1 MDKTT
6 SFLGG
11 IIAGAV
17 GLGVASW
24 FFAEYLPNKREQL
37 DAEKIGDEDESKDE
51 QDSSTE
57 NKSAENVDTAE
68 ASSTD
73 DKTSSSDVGDTKQEN
88 INSSEVEAN
97 PS

>member
-24 FFAEYLPNKREQL
+24 FFAEYLPNKREQH
-37 DAEKIGDEDESKDE
+37 DAEKNADDDESTDE
-51 QDSSTE
+51 QDSSTKKE
-57 NKSAENVDTAE
+57 SAENIDPAE

-73 DKTSSSDVGDTKQEN
+73 DKKSSSDVDDIKQEN

>member
-37 DAEKIGDEDESKDE
+37 EAEKLADNDDSMDE
-51 QDSSTE
+51 QDSSTKE
-57 NKSAENVDTAE
+57 ESAENVDTAE

>member
-37 DAEKIGDEDESKDE
+37 EEEKLADNDDSMDE
-51 QDSSTE
+51 QDSSTKKE
-57 NKSAENVDTAE
+57 SAENVDTAE

-73 DKTSSSDVGDTKQEN
+73 DKTSSSDVDDTKQEN